1 MVASAIKQMNHE
13 NNKQVERIS
22 FIKSLYPAMLPIY
35 IQRSKL
41 RCASRKIHI
50 LAAIN
55 SSNNN
60 NKSGAPVAASKVE

>member
-22 FIKSLYPAMLPIY
+22 FIKSLYPAMLLIY

-60 NKSGAPVAASKVE
+60 KSGAPVAASKVE